1 MKKLLV
7 ILLLI
12 PNLFWGLTFKD
23 GKQVDDTKPLEE
35 TSDQGSDQS
44 KSLYRINTGT
54 ALPKDIA
61 SGALWGRSVGNT
73 MKKHQIQI
81 VNAED
86 GYPVK
91 SGSQSIRFEIREGDC
106 SYDES
111 WSDCKGDR
119 YRSEL
124 YQTKQGFKHG
134 FFAWSIYLP
143 EDFQSVDPVLLAA
156 GQIHQNK
163 PGYTYSNDKKNSFSQ
178 NMSFHIN
185 NGGYWAVRY
194 LSTFPPDADPYS
206 GYFKKNT
213 HLIDIKDMLGE
224 WTDVILEFKS
234 TQNKDGVIK
243 VWINGELKYEY
254 MGQTSDGGKNYFKF
268 GLYQSWVSKI
278 NNTPPKPWIDG
289 TKKKKSDPYPTQV
302 VYYDDIRIGK
312 TYEEVTQKY
321 N

>member
-35 TSDQGSDQS
+35 TSDPVSDQS
-44 KSLYRINTGT
+44 KSLYRMQWDSS
-54 ALPKDIA
+54 LPKDIA
-61 SGALWGRSVGNT
+61 SGARWQRSVGET

-81 VNAED
+81 VSIED
-86 GYPVK
+86 GHPVN

-106 SYDES
+106 SYNGT

-119 YRSEL
+119 FRSEL
-124 YQTKQGFKHG
+124 SESKDGFKHK

-143 EDFQSVDPVLLAA
+143 EDFKSVDPVLLSM
-156 GQIHQNK
+156 GQIHQNMPNYK
-163 PGYTYSNDKKNSFSQ
+163 ATTGMPTTYGQSL
-178 NMSFHIN
+178 SFHFN
-185 NGGYWAVRY
+185 NGGYWVVRY
-194 LSTFPPDADPYS
+194 LKAFPPDGDPYS
-206 GYFKKNT
+206 GYFNKKT
-213 HLIDIKDMLGE
+213 HLLDVKDMLGK
-224 WTDVILEFKS
+224 WNNIVLEFKGS
-234 TQNKDGVIK
+234 EEKEGIVK
-243 VWINGELKYEY
+243 VWVNGELKYEY
-254 MGQTSDGGKNYFKF
+254 TGQTNDGGKNYFKF
-268 GLYQSWVSKI
+268 GMYQSWVSRI
-278 NNTPPKPWIDG
+278 NNTPPKLWVDG

-312 TYEEVTQKY
+312 SFEEVSQNY